1 MCRVFESNMGIQISI
16 TLIILYIFIVSCFG
30 RLDDS
35 SCSFNCCGWNNGVL
49 TLKIFIDSLDLC
61 FVQEHWLLSDHLHRI
76 NDLSSDFLSV
86 SVSGVDSSVLLCGR
100 PYGGYSILYHRNLA
114 SCVVP
119 LESCSNRFCGVR
131 FRDSTGLSIL
141 LICVYMP
148 SSSSSSLFN
157 EYLNTL
163 GELDGY
169 IHSNQSD
176 VVVIVGDFSVDFDR
190 CNQITSLLSDFMSDH
205 GLCSCDFLGMMCS
218 LIMSTMMV
226 LVVRGLIMLFAPSLS
241 LTEYLMSVLCTSWL
255 YTSVSLG
262 LCSDTCA

>member
-1 MCRVFESNMGIQISI
+1 MAQ
-16 TLIILYIFIVSCFG
+16 LK
-30 RLDDS
+30 
-35 SCSFNCCGWNNGVL
+35 SCSFNCRGWNNGVL
-49 TLKIFIDSLDLC
+49 TLKNFIDSLDLC

-100 PYGGYSILYHRNLA
+100 PYGGCSILYRRNLA

-119 LESCSNRFCGVR
+119 LESCSNHFCGVR
-131 FRDSTGLSIL
+131 FRDSTGLSML

-163 GELDGY
+163 GELDGF

-176 VVVIVGDFSVDFDR
+176 VVVIVILMLTLTGV
-190 CNQITSLLSDFMSDH
+190 IKSLVF
-205 GLCSCDFLGMMCS
+205 C
-218 LIMSTMMV
+218 
-226 LVVRGLIMLFAPSLS
+226 
-241 LTEYLMSVLCTSWL
+241 LTL
-255 YTSVSLG
+255 
-262 LCSDTCA
+262 